1 MDKAEL
7 LEELRKLDEV
17 TLIELLG
24 VNSTSIVDAF
34 LDIIDDNIEYLHQA
48 ISEEQ

>member
-1 MDKAEL
+1 MDKSEL
-7 LEELRKLDEV
+7 LEELRKQDEV

-24 VNSTSIVDAF
+24 VNSTNIVDAF
-34 LDIIDDNIEYLHQA
+34 LDVINDNLEQLHQA

>member
-1 MDKAEL
+1 MDKSEL

-34 LDIIDDNIEYLHQA
+34 LDVIDDKLEYLHQA
-48 ISEEQ
+48 IAEEQ

>member
-1 MDKAEL
+1 MDKSEL

-24 VNSTSIVDAF
+24 VNSTNIVDAF
-34 LDIIDDNIEYLHQA
+34 LDVINDNLEQLHQA